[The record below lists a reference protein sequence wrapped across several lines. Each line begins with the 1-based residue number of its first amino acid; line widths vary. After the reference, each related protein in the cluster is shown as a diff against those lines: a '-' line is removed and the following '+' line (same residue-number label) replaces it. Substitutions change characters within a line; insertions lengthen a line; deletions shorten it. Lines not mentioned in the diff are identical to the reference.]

1 MDQFL
6 RDRIVNGTPEGIFVF
21 HGCYL
26 LRRRVESNILNTCFG
41 CPTSPGGEGR
51 KSIVM
56 RLTTYTDYSL
66 RVLMYVA
73 AKPDGLSTIR
83 EIADAYGI
91 SNNHLMKIVFELG
104 RHGLLENLRGRSGGI
119 RLARPADEIRIGE
132 VVRFTESETAL
143 VECFGSA
150 DGCAISAPCRLK
162 GALNEALEAFLAALD
177 RYTLRDLVRG
187 NRGLIAL
194 TAA

>member
-1 MDQFL
+1 
-6 RDRIVNGTPEGIFVF
+6 
-21 HGCYL
+21 
-26 LRRRVESNILNTCFG
+26 
-41 CPTSPGGEGR
+41 
-51 KSIVM
+51 M

-91 SNNHLMKIVFELG
+91 SHNHLMKIVFELG

-119 RLARPADEIRIGE
+119 RLARPAEEIRIGE

-143 VECFGSA
+143 VECFGVA
-150 DGCAISAPCRLK
+150 NACAITAPCRLK
-162 GALNEALEAFLAALD
+162 GALNQALEAFLGVLD
-177 RYTLRDLVRG
+177 RYTLSDLVRG
-187 NRGLIAL
+187 NRPLIAF

>member
-1 MDQFL
+1 
-6 RDRIVNGTPEGIFVF
+6 
-21 HGCYL
+21 
-26 LRRRVESNILNTCFG
+26 
-41 CPTSPGGEGR
+41 
-51 KSIVM
+51 M